1 MWQTCQYMD
10 EICKNILKKVVE
22 LSMAGKIIGFL
33 REAKM
38 VLSIILVVVG
48 LIVFLLS
55 LTHYVLQGFEPE
67 FIKNTVGNWNAFL
80 IPIGLIVL
88 GFGIYYLYIY
98 IKNKKFILKELET
111 NKRSELLKRHT
122 EIKNTVRHMP
132 KKYQKMVKE
141 KEKEL
146 KIK

>member
-1 MWQTCQYMD
+1 
-10 EICKNILKKVVE
+10 VVE
-22 LSMAGKIIGFL
+22 LSMAGKIIGFI

-38 VLSIILVVVG
+38 GLSIILVVVG

-55 LTHYVLQGFEPE
+55 LTHYVLQDFEPE

-98 IKNKKFILKELET
+98 IKNKKFILEELET

-132 KKYQKMVKE
+132 KKYQKMVRE